1 MTAATSSPALMV
13 GPRPPAGVGQHYWT
27 VTLTPPAKA
36 SVALQQFVAMGQ
48 AAIQAAVDLLGRGA
62 TELPPVVDDLLQTV
76 IYKDLGSGTA
86 SSDYQALLSA
96 IEQRKATLVAQDQQ
110 VMSVSAKVAA
120 ATDDTLAYIQTVVS
134 ELQSEFNSIKGKL
147 SAAEETAL
155 MTQIGDAIDLV
166 NARVTT
172 AYEVNQTHA
181 GTGSGGGG
189 GSGSSS
195 AGGGDTGSGGGGS
208 NPLSSIMEILPMLLA
223 PLASLGPELV
233 KELTKALQAGQPA
246 LGERPVAA
254 GPDPRKPATHGEI
267 HPALAACRVCNSRRC
282 GRARGGRARG
292 GRPVHGYAS
301 HGTDRRRSEPELI
314 RVSLS

>member
-13 GPRPPAGVGQHYWT
+13 APRPPAGVGQHYWT
-27 VTLTPPAKA
+27 VTLTPPAQA

-48 AAIQAAVDLLGRGA
+48 AAIQAAGDLLGRGA
-62 TELPPVVDDLLQTV
+62 TEPPPVVDDLLQTV
-76 IYKDLGSGTA
+76 IYEDLGSGTA

-96 IEQRKATLVAQDQQ
+96 IEQRKATLMAQDQQ
-110 VMSVSAKVAA
+110 VMKVSAKVAA

-134 ELQSEFNSIKGKL
+134 ELQSEFSSIKGKL
-147 SAAEETAL
+147 SAPEETAL

-172 AYEVNQTHA
+172 AYEVNQAHA
-181 GTGSGGGG
+181 GTGSGGGS

-195 AGGGDTGSGGGGS
+195 TGSGGGGGGGS

-246 LGERPVAA
+246 PGASGPSQPAPILGNPPPTVKYTPPPPPGGYAIPAGASAPAVAA
-254 GPDPRKPATHGEI
+254 PAAAAPTTAAPAT
-267 HPALAACRVCNSRRC
+267 
-282 GRARGGRARG
+282 
-292 GRPVHGYAS
+292 AS
-301 HGTDRRRSEPELI
+301 QNQS
-314 RVSLS
+314 